1 MIKIIDNRGTGKTY
15 RLCQYA
21 IENNCDILVPTSY
34 SITYILNLLEEIANK
49 NANGVIGIYKY
60 HNSAKFIYSDRTYRD
75 CIINI
80 MTPSSITQ
88 SRPPERKLVVDEAE
102 RVLAYM
108 LAPYGYSYDGY
119 TISKE

>member
-1 MIKIIDNRGTGKTY
+1 MIKIIDDRGTGKTY

-21 IENNCDILVPTSY
+21 IENNCDILVPTSH
-34 SITYILNLLEEIANK
+34 SITYVLNLLEEISKK
-49 NANGVIGIYKY
+49 NANGVIGIYKC
-60 HNSAKFIYSDRTYRD
+60 HNSAKFIYSNRTYRD

-88 SRPPERKLVVDEAE
+88 SRPTERKLVVDEAE
-102 RVLAYM
+102 HVLAYM

>member
-80 MTPSSITQ
+80 MTPGSITQ

>member
-21 IENNCDILVPTSY
+21 IQNNCDILVPTSH
-34 SITYILNLLEEIANK
+34 SITYVLNLLEEIANK

-88 SRPPERKLVVDEAE
+88 LRPPERKLVVDETE

-119 TISKE
+119 TVSKE

>member
-21 IENNCDILVPTSY
+21 IQNNCDILVPTSH
-34 SITYILNLLEEIANK
+34 SIAYVLNLLDEIAKK
-49 NANGVIGIYKY
+49 NANGVIGIYKC
-60 HNSAKFIYSDRTYRD
+60 HNSAKFIYSDRDYRD

-80 MTPSSITQ
+80 MTPDSLKQ
-88 SRPPERKLVVDEAE
+88 SRHPERKLVVDEAE

-108 LAPYGYSYDGY
+108 LAPYVYSYDGY

>member
-34 SITYILNLLEEIANK
+34 SITYVLNLLEEIAEK
-49 NANGVIGIYKY
+49 DVNGVVGIIKYK
-60 HNSAKFIYSDRTYRD
+60 NGAEFVYSDKTYRNRA
-75 CIINI
+75 INI
-80 MTPSSITQ
+80 MTPGSLKQ

>member
-1 MIKIIDNRGTGKTY
+1 MIKIIDDRGTGKTY

-21 IENNCDILVPTSY
+21 IENNCDILVTTSH
-34 SITYILNLLEEIANK
+34 SITYVLNLLEEISKK
-49 NANGVIGIYKY
+49 NANGVIGIYKC
-60 HNSAKFIYSDRTYRD
+60 HNSAKFIYSDSDYRD

-88 SRPPERKLVVDEAE
+88 SRPTERKLVVDEAE

>member
-34 SITYILNLLEEIANK
+34 SITYVLNLLEEIANK

>member
-21 IENNCDILVPTSY
+21 IQNNCDILVPTSY
-34 SITYILNLLEEIANK
+34 SITYVLNLLEEIANK

-119 TISKE
+119 TVSKE